1 MKDLKADS
9 SVLPGWIGK
18 AWQQLRQAML
28 IGAFAAGIVVTF
40 LNWWRETFPPPE
52 PVTAEQMSG
61 QMEDMQAQVVQLS
74 TIVVHN
80 ALQSYTDSLNRVR
93 RNLEDSV
100 ARPVFKAILDLDRRM
115 TRLERGQ
122 QATVTALEAQRV
134 SDAVTNEELLSKLRD
149 NSREDRLM
157 EAMNNLLNRI
167 DNIERQLPPKKRTT
181 KQEM

>member
-18 AWQQLRQAML
+18 AWIQLRQAML

-61 QMEDMQAQVVQLS
+61 QMEDMQAEVAQLA
-74 TIVVHN
+74 TLVVHD

-122 QATVTALEAQRV
+122 QATVTALESKRV
-134 SDAVTNEELLSKLRD
+134 SDAATNEELLQRLQDKSRD
-149 NSREDRLM
+149 DRIMQALDNLM
-157 EAMNNLLNRI
+157 ERI
-167 DNIERQLPPKKRTT
+167 DDVERQLPNKKRTT
-181 KQEM
+181 KQEL